1 MPSASCVFPTF
12 TLRKPSSETDIE
24 NWASKHFNKHTQGL
38 FRRKVSIANML
49 AWSSEPIKKPMI
61 VTSDRHV
68 KKEACEIFKLIQ
80 MYMGD
85 RRAKADPLHVALEI
99 ATKGWSV
106 QGLRD
111 ELYIQLCRQTTE
123 NFRLESLARG
133 WELMAICLAFFPP
146 TPKFHSYLEGYIYR
160 HMDPVNDTKGKPCM
174 RPMAHTTA
182 LPPATEGRA
191 RASRYVWID
200 AAHPSRHMRP
210 LRATSWV
217 STGTWESWGSL
228 SFGTEALSLLQQANR
243 WEPGRGHL
251 STSQPASVHSAPR
264 PLGCCPAWRSSEA
277 TVRPFALTAL
287 TLSSLAAWGCF

>member
-24 NWASKHFNKHTQGL
+24 NWASKHFNTHTQGL

-49 AWSSEPIKKPMI
+49 AWSSESIKKPMI

-160 HMDPVNDTKGKPCM
+160 HMDPVNDTKGKTQC
-174 RPMAHTTA
+174 A
-182 LPPATEGRA
+182 
-191 RASRYVWID
+191 
-200 AAHPSRHMRP
+200 RP
-210 LRATSWV
+210 L
-217 STGTWESWGSL
+217 
-228 SFGTEALSLLQQANR
+228 
-243 WEPGRGHL
+243 
-251 STSQPASVHSAPR
+251 APPR
-264 PLGCCPAWRSSEA
+264 LCHQLR
-277 TVRPFALTAL
+277 
-287 TLSSLAAWGCF
+287 

>member
-1 MPSASCVFPTF
+1 MFPTF

-49 AWSSEPIKKPMI
+49 AWSSESIKKPMI

-99 ATKGWSV
+99 ATKGWSM

-160 HMDPVNDTKGKPCM
+160 HMDPVNDTKGKAQHPGPWHLRLCHQPGKGQAESFLACAGQ
-174 RPMAHTTA
+174 R
-182 LPPATEGRA
+182 LRG
-191 RASRYVWID
+191 SRYVR
-200 AAHPSRHMRP
+200 AGTAPPSHV
-210 LRATSWV
+210 LGFHWD
-217 STGTWESWGSL
+217 TGSSGSL
-228 SFGTEALSLLQQANR
+228 SSAL
-243 WEPGRGHL
+243 
-251 STSQPASVHSAPR
+251 R
-264 PLGCCPAWRSSEA
+264 P
-277 TVRPFALTAL
+277 
-287 TLSSLAAWGCF
+287 

>member
-49 AWSSEPIKKPMI
+49 AWSSESIKKPMI

-160 HMDPVNDTKGKPCM
+160 HMDPVNDTKGKAQHMGLLATLGSAPSSGKCCGESFLACAGQCLRGSRYM
-174 RPMAHTTA
+174 GADTA
-182 LPPATEGRA
+182 L
-191 RASRYVWID
+191 
-200 AAHPSRHMRP
+200 PSRHMCP
-210 LRATSWV
+210 LRAPFWV
-217 STGTWESWGSL
+217 S
-228 SFGTEALSLLQQANR
+228 
-243 WEPGRGHL
+243 PGH
-251 STSQPASVHSAPR
+251 
-264 PLGCCPAWRSSEA
+264 
-277 TVRPFALTAL
+277 
-287 TLSSLAAWGCF
+287 

>member
-12 TLRKPSSETDIE
+12 NLRKPSSETDIE

-49 AWSSEPIKKPMI
+49 AWSSESIKKPMI
-61 VTSDRHV
+61 MTNDRNV

-85 RRAKADPLHVALEI
+85 RRAKTDQLNVALEI
-99 ATKGWSV
+99 ATKGWSM

-123 NFRLESLARG
+123 NFRYESLARG

-160 HMDPVNDTKGKPCM
+160 HMDPVNDTKGKSE
-174 RPMAHTTA
+174 TA
-182 LPPATEGRA
+182 A
-191 RASRYVWID
+191 RWLWPLLMSQPIYLLLFC
-200 AAHPSRHMRP
+200 SFP
-210 LRATSWV
+210 LRIH
-217 STGTWESWGSL
+217 ES
-228 SFGTEALSLLQQANR
+228 
-243 WEPGRGHL
+243 P
-251 STSQPASVHSAPR
+251 
-264 PLGCCPAWRSSEA
+264 C
-277 TVRPFALTAL
+277 
-287 TLSSLAAWGCF
+287 